1 MEISKTLEEAERKSR
16 RALWTM
22 KALTVV
28 AWLTFMVSLVLLLRK
43 GMHHSEDIIDNI
55 GIEQLT
61 VVTLQLIE
69 PKPRDQA
76 VLEET
81 FRTTLPTAFRLM
93 ELTRDFLD
101 AKSEEDAAFWRSPEG
116 QERAKRLAERWKKKP
131 DPEK

>member
-1 MEISKTLEEAERKSR
+1 METSKTLEEAERKSR

-22 KALTVV
+22 KALTIVV
-28 AWLTFMVSLVLLLRK
+28 WLTFFAFLIVVLYK
-43 GMHHSEDIIDNI
+43 GMHRSNNIIDDI
-55 GIEQLT
+55 QIEQLA

-69 PKPRDQA
+69 PKPRDTA

-81 FRTTLPTAFRLM
+81 FRRELPRALRLM

-101 AKSEEDAAFWRSPEG
+101 AKGKEN
-116 QERAKRLAERWKKKP
+116 AERT

>member
-1 MEISKTLEEAERKSR
+1 METSKTLEEAERKSR

-28 AWLTFMVSLVLLLRK
+28 VWLTFLVSLVQLLRK
-43 GMHHSEDIIDNI
+43 GMHRSEDIVDNI
-55 GIEQLT
+55 GIEQLA

-81 FRTTLPTAFRLM
+81 FRTALPRALRLM

-101 AKSEEDAAFWRSPEG
+101 TKSKENAAEAK
-116 QERAKRLAERWKKKP
+116 
-131 DPEK
+131 

>member
-1 MEISKTLEEAERKSR
+1 MEASKTLEQAERKSR

-28 AWLTFMVSLVLLLRK
+28 TWLTFFASLIVVLYK
-43 GMHHSEDIIDNI
+43 GLHRPKNIIDDI
-55 GIEQLT
+55 QIEQLA

-69 PKPRDQA
+69 PKPRDKA

-81 FRTTLPTAFRLM
+81 FRTELPRALRLM

-101 AKSEEDAAFWRSPEG
+101 
-116 QERAKRLAERWKKKP
+116 
-131 DPEK
+131 